1 MYKGKSDKCVSVMG
15 VTGKCLKVSPAGV
28 VGLTVQRSQLMQCSK
43 EEFKR
48 EVLCRFECS
57 SVTCTQ
63 CAYMCV

>member
-1 MYKGKSDKCVSVMG
+1 MG
-15 VTGKCLKVSPAGV
+15 VAGKCLKASPAGV
-28 VGLTVQRSQLMQCSK
+28 VGLTVQRRQCSK